1 LKIYADQFVRHLQGP
16 LQNAYWISGD
26 EPLQLRECTDALRNR
41 CRSEGFAERDL
52 HEVDKQ
58 FDWRMLAASGSELSL
73 FADRKLIELRL
84 RSSKLDDTGKKHL
97 TDFLTDPPPDTLLL
111 ITSPKIESSATKTQW
126 FSKIEQRC
134 VLVQAYPVEP
144 GRLPAWIS
152 RRMQVHSLTA
162 DADAVQLLCD
172 RVEGNMLAAD
182 QEIEKL
188 SLLFGP
194 GAHLDIA
201 RVARSVA
208 DNSRFNV
215 FALIDACLAGEHAKA
230 IKTLHR
236 MREEGSEPL
245 MIAAMVAR
253 EVRQLYELALSIELG
268 MQPGAAMQK
277 AQVWKNRQP
286 LVSLALQRHRTASL
300 KALLGQLRE
309 TDISVKGMGT
319 VPPWLLLEQTISAF
333 SGAQLR
339 LQSGP
344 EWQSIR
350 A

>member
-1 LKIYADQFVRHLQGP
+1 
-16 LQNAYWISGD
+16 
-26 EPLQLRECTDALRNR
+26 
-41 CRSEGFAERDL
+41 
-52 HEVDKQ
+52 
-58 FDWRMLAASGSELSL
+58 
-73 FADRKLIELRL
+73 
-84 RSSKLDDTGKKHL
+84 
-97 TDFLTDPPPDTLLL
+97 
-111 ITSPKIESSATKTQW
+111 
-126 FSKIEQRC
+126 
-134 VLVQAYPVEP
+134 
-144 GRLPAWIS
+144 LPAWIS
-152 RRMQVHSLTA
+152 RRMQVRSLTA

-230 IKTLHR
+230 IKTLRR

-268 MQPGAAMQK
+268 MQPSAAMQK

-286 LVSLALQRHRTASL
+286 LVNLALQRHRTATL

-339 LQSGP
+339 LQSGQ
-344 EWQSIR
+344 EWQSIH